1 MTAVIPDRQIT
12 EYLSEQ
18 KKQKQQ
24 RSSQEIKKE
33 ARKYLYVA
41 STRID
46 SMTYQ
51 MHIQYGFEDTGL
63 VDAGETV
70 LKLKIS

>member
-1 MTAVIPDRQIT
+1 MQ
-12 EYLSEQ
+12 
-18 KKQKQQ
+18 
-24 RSSQEIKKE
+24 KE
-33 ARKYLYVA
+33 ARKYLYVS

-51 MHIQYGFEDTGL
+51 MHIQYGFEDTGI

-70 LKLKIS
+70 LNLKIT

>member
-1 MTAVIPDRQIT
+1 MQ
-12 EYLSEQ
+12 
-18 KKQKQQ
+18 
-24 RSSQEIKKE
+24 KE
-33 ARKYLYVA
+33 ARKYLYVS

-63 VDAGETV
+63 VDDWESV
-70 LKLKIS
+70 LKLKLD

>member
-1 MTAVIPDRQIT
+1 MQ
-12 EYLSEQ
+12 
-18 KKQKQQ
+18 
-24 RSSQEIKKE
+24 KE
-33 ARKYLYVA
+33 ARKYLYVS